1 MNLSVSLPAGP
12 ERGLSRYL
20 AEIRKFPILDK
31 EEEFML
37 AKKWKAHGDTEA
49 AHKLVTSHLR
59 LAAKIAMG
67 YRGYGLPM
75 GEVISEG
82 NAGLM
87 HAVKKFDP
95 DKGFRLA
102 TYAMW
107 WIRAFIQEYILRSW
121 SLVKMGTTSAQKK
134 LFFNLRRMKGEMNAL
149 KEGDLPAE
157 QVQEIAEKLNLQERD
172 VIEMN
177 RRMAGH
183 DASLNTPMSED
194 PSSQWQ
200 DWIAD
205 DTQIDQET
213 SLVEH
218 DEYQIRMELLT
229 EAMAHLKERERDILQ
244 KRRLSET
251 PVTLE
256 ELSQTYK
263 ISRERVRQIEARA
276 FEKIQK
282 TMQENAIKVM

>member
-1 MNLSVSLPAGP
+1 
-12 ERGLSRYL
+12 
-20 AEIRKFPILDK
+20 
-31 EEEFML
+31 
-37 AKKWKAHGDTEA
+37 
-49 AHKLVTSHLR
+49 
-59 LAAKIAMG
+59 
-67 YRGYGLPM
+67 
-75 GEVISEG
+75 
-82 NAGLM
+82 
-87 HAVKKFDP
+87 
-95 DKGFRLA
+95 
-102 TYAMW
+102 
-107 WIRAFIQEYILRSW
+107 
-121 SLVKMGTTSAQKK
+121 
-134 LFFNLRRMKGEMNAL
+134 
-149 KEGDLPAE
+149 
-157 QVQEIAEKLNLQERD
+157 
-172 VIEMN
+172 
-177 RRMAGH
+177 
-183 DASLNTPMSED
+183 MSED